1 MKKLLAVFLALM
13 MILSVSLMACSDKND
28 KEPNDDEVNEDDD
41 FVPNSN
47 KDTTGTTDANEE
59 EKDPEGTKAPVT
71 SWTGKTGTV
80 YVCAKNTNIRAAA
93 SKEAVKFG
101 SVGIGYTINYTDY
114 NGEWYKFT
122 YDGKDAYISAAFTD
136 NQKNNTTFS
145 APTLVAEN
153 SVTHIKNS
161 VKSLTLRTDPCM
173 ENSTN
178 IVKGYLDYT
187 CTANGEM
194 TILQISDSGLWV
206 KVQFKGKDLAGIS
219 HDGTFY
225 CGASY
230 IQELSSSSN
239 GDGGNG

>member
-13 MILSVSLMACSDKND
+13 MILSVSLMACSDKNEKD
-28 KEPNDDEVNEDDD
+28 PSKEEEEED
-41 FVPNSN
+41 FVPS
-47 KDTTGTTDANEE
+47 KETTGTTTANEE
-59 EKDPEGTKAPVT
+59 EDPEGTQAPVT

-80 YVCAKNTNIRAAA
+80 YVCAQNTNIRAAA
-93 SKEAVKFG
+93 SKEAVRFG

-122 YDGKDAYISAAFTD
+122 YNGKDAYISAAFTD
-136 NQKNNTTFS
+136 NQKNNTTFV
-145 APTLVAEN
+145 APTTVAEN
-153 SVTHIKNS
+153 SVIHIKTS

-178 IVKGYLDYT
+178 IVKGYLDST
-187 CTANGEM
+187 CTENGEM

-206 KVQFKGKDLAGIS
+206 KVQFKGKDLAGNS

-230 IQELSSSSN
+230 IQELSSSNN
-239 GDGGNG
+239 GEGGNG